1 MCAKNPAKDGGKRQK
16 GVRIMRAMYSSL
28 LVLDIDGVLNT
39 PSSQSAGG
47 MTNFSTSTVLAMH
60 RLLEEANF
68 EVLLCSSWRVDQN
81 ELLAQ
86 VLQEHGLGE
95 ITRRLKDQTPV
106 FDAMERVS
114 RGQEI
119 DAWLYRSGYCGRLA
133 ILDDEDPL
141 PELRDWWLPVDQE
154 HGLTMELASAAA
166 QLLRSGP
173 IYIAAN

>member
-1 MCAKNPAKDGGKRQK
+1 MQPA
-16 GVRIMRAMYSSL
+16 L
-28 LVLDIDGVLNT
+28 LALDIDGVLST
-39 PSSQSAGG
+39 TTTQAAGG
-47 MTNFSTSTVLAMH
+47 MTNFSASAVLAMH
-60 RLLEEANF
+60 QLLEEADF

-86 VLQEHGLGE
+86 VLEEHGLSE
-95 ITRRLKDQTPV
+95 ITRRLKDGTPV

-154 HGLTMELASAAA
+154 NGLTMELASAAA
-166 QLLRSGP
+166 QLLNTGP
-173 IYIAAN
+173 VYTAAE

>member
-1 MCAKNPAKDGGKRQK
+1 
-16 GVRIMRAMYSSL
+16 MRAMHPAL

-39 PSSQSAGG
+39 PSSQSAEG
-47 MTNFSTSTVLAMH
+47 MTNFSASAVSAMH
-60 RLLEEANF
+60 RLLEEADF

-86 VLQEHGLGE
+86 VLEKHGLGE
-95 ITRRLKDQTPV
+95 ITRRLKDGTPV
-106 FDAMERVS
+106 FDAVERVS

-154 HGLTMELASAAA
+154 YGLTSEVASAAA
-166 QLLRSGP
+166 QLLTTGP
-173 IYIAAN
+173 VYTAAD

>member
-1 MCAKNPAKDGGKRQK
+1 MFSRARAADDRTFKLLGMQPA
-16 GVRIMRAMYSSL
+16 L
-28 LVLDIDGVLNT
+28 LALDIDGVLST
-39 PSSQSAGG
+39 TTTQAAGG
-47 MTNFSTSTVLAMH
+47 MTNFSASAVLAMH
-60 RLLEEANF
+60 QLLEEADF

-81 ELLAQ
+81 GLLAQ
-86 VLQEHGLGE
+86 VLEEHGLGE
-95 ITRRLKDQTPV
+95 ITRRLKDGTPV

-154 HGLTMELASAAA
+154 NGLTMEIASAAA
-166 QLLRSGP
+166 QLLGTGP
-173 IYIAAN
+173 VYTAAD

>member
-1 MCAKNPAKDGGKRQK
+1 
-16 GVRIMRAMYSSL
+16 
-28 LVLDIDGVLNT
+28 
-39 PSSQSAGG
+39 
-47 MTNFSTSTVLAMH
+47 MH
-60 RLLEEANF
+60 RLLEEADF

-86 VLQEHGLGE
+86 VLEKHGLGE
-95 ITRRLKDQTPV
+95 ITRRLTDGTPV

-154 HGLTMELASAAA
+154 NGLTMEIASAAA
-166 QLLRSGP
+166 QLLSTGP
-173 IYIAAN
+173 VYTAAD